1 MNLLERIEARSAVVS
16 VLGLGYVGLP
26 LAVEFAKAGFRVVGI
41 DIDAARVESLNRG
54 QSYILGVDSETLA
67 PLVLHSHVWEQRI
80 GSEATAQGGGL
91 SATTD
96 YDALDHSDAVIVC
109 VPTPLSKT
117 REPEV
122 SYIISAADDVSRHLH
137 PDMLVVLESTTYPG
151 TTEELILPRLSAS
164 NPDGD
169 PKLEAGKD
177 FFLAF
182 SPERIDPG
190 RTDWTIS
197 NTPKVIGGITQRCG
211 EVARALY
218 DCVVHETVPV
228 SSTRVAEMVK
238 LLENTFR
245 AANIGL
251 ANEIAIMCDRL
262 GVDVWEVIEAASTKP
277 FGFMPFYPGPGLG
290 GHCIPVDP
298 QYLAWKLKTLD
309 YNARFIQLAAEINFA
324 MPLYWVN
331 KVQDVLNEHGKPLKG
346 SSVIVLG
353 VAYKRDTADTRE
365 APALDIIGYL
375 SERGAKVSYHDP
387 FVPVLRTDTYELD
400 SVTDP
405 NLYEHLARADCVV
418 IATDHSNYDW
428 GRVKREGRLIV
439 DTRNA
444 LGRLPEG
451 ADEKLSGAAGQ
462 ALSPQL
468 GMRRP

>member
-1 MNLLERIEARSAVVS
+1 MDLLEKIETRCAVVS

-41 DIDAARVESLNRG
+41 DIDPVRVESVNRG
-54 QSYILGVDSETLA
+54 HSYIQGVNSELLA
-67 PLVLHSHVWEQRI
+67 PFVLDGSHVWEPWPES
-80 GSEATAQGGGL
+80 GTTARGGQL
-91 SATTD
+91 SATAD

-122 SYIISAADDVSRHLH
+122 SYIISAADDIARHLH

-164 NPDGD
+164 NPVGGSE
-169 PKLEAGKD
+169 LEAGKD

-197 NTPKVIGGITQRCG
+197 NTPRVIGGVTQRCG

-218 DCVVHETVPV
+218 DCVVQETVPV

-331 KVQDVLNEHGKPLKG
+331 KVQDVLNEHGKPVKG

-365 APALDIIGYL
+365 SPALDIIGYL

-400 SVTDP
+400 SVSDAD
-405 NLYEHLARADCVV
+405 LYEHLARADCII

-428 GRVKREGRLIV
+428 KRVKREGKLIV

-451 ADEKLSGAAGQ
+451 AAGQ

-468 GMRRP
+468 GMGRS